1 MKNAFELP
9 FKGPSPLTTTAASDI
24 MVATCQ
30 RSLALHAE
38 LLDQMVSRSLDHTRQ
53 AGEAGESKAGLG
65 GMRNWMSTDAMRT
78 CVAEPM
84 WRYMIGMMSLSRN
97 ASTTMTSLLTAQMRG
112 SEDEVHSLSQVAHDD
127 AERAAVD
134 AATATG
140 SAMSCCM
147 NAVGKLGE
155 IAAHNAS
162 SAAATAAAA
171 AAAGHEAANG
181 GAARRGAA
189 HSGRAS
195 ARGGAH

>member
-53 AGEAGESKAGLG
+53 AGESKAGLG

-171 AAAGHEAANG
+171 GHEAANG

>member
-1 MKNAFELP
+1 
-9 FKGPSPLTTTAASDI
+9 
-24 MVATCQ
+24 
-30 RSLALHAE
+30 
-38 LLDQMVSRSLDHTRQ
+38 
-53 AGEAGESKAGLG
+53 
-65 GMRNWMSTDAMRT
+65 
-78 CVAEPM
+78 
-84 WRYMIGMMSLSRN
+84 MSLSRN

-162 SAAATAAAA
+162 
-171 AAAGHEAANG
+171 AAAGTQ
-181 GAARRGAA
+181 
-189 HSGRAS
+189 RAQPI
-195 ARGGAH
+195 

>member
-1 MKNAFELP
+1 MKDAFELP

-38 LLDQMVSRSLDHTRQ
+38 LLDQLVSRSLDHTRQ
-53 AGEAGESKAGLG
+53 GGDASESKPGLG
-65 GMRNWMSTDAMRT
+65 VMGTWMAGDAMRS
-78 CVAEPM
+78 CVVGPM
-84 WRYMIGMMSLSRN
+84 WRYMIGMMSLGRN
-97 ASTTMTSLLTAQMRG
+97 ASTTMTSLVTAQMRG
-112 SEDEVHSLSQVAHDD
+112 SQEELHSLSQVAHDD

-134 AATATG
+134 AAAATG

-162 SAAATAAAA
+162 SAAATAS
-171 AAAGHEAANG
+171 AAGHEAGNG

-195 ARGGAH
+195 ARSGAH

>member
-1 MKNAFELP
+1 MKDAFELP
-9 FKGPSPLTTTAASDI
+9 FKGPSPLSTTAASDI
-24 MVATCQ
+24 MVAACQ

-38 LLDQMVSRSLDHTRQ
+38 LLDQLVSRTLDHTRQ
-53 AGEAGESKAGLG
+53 AGDASESRSGLG

-155 IAAHNAS
+155 IAAHNAAS
-162 SAAATAAAA
+162 AAAA
-171 AAAGHEAANG
+171 ASAAGHEAGNG
-181 GAARRGAA
+181 SAGRRGAA

-195 ARGGAH
+195 ARSSAH

>member
-24 MVATCQ
+24 MVAACQ

-38 LLDQMVSRSLDHTRQ
+38 LLDQLVSRSLDHTRQ
-53 AGEAGESKAGLG
+53 SGEASESQPGLG
-65 GMRNWMSTDAMRT
+65 AMKQWMSADAMRT
-78 CVAEPM
+78 CVVEPM

-97 ASTTMTSLLTAQMRG
+97 ASTTMTSLVSAQMRG
-112 SEDEVHSLSQVAHDD
+112 SQEEMHSLSQVAHDD

-134 AATATG
+134 AAAATG

-155 IAAHNAS
+155 IAAHNAA
-162 SAAATAAAA
+162 SAAATAT
-171 AAAGHEAANG
+171 AAGHEPDNG
-181 GAARRGAA
+181 GGPRRGGA
-189 HSGRAS
+189 HPGRAS
-195 ARGGAH
+195 ARRSAH

>member
-1 MKNAFELP
+1 MKDTFELP

-24 MVATCQ
+24 MVAACQ

-38 LLDQMVSRSLDHTRQ
+38 LLDQLVSRTLDQTRQ
-53 AGEAGESKAGLG
+53 AGAAGESKPGLNAMG
-65 GMRNWMSTDAMRT
+65 NWMSADAMRT
-78 CVAEPM
+78 CVVEPM
-84 WRYMIGMMSLSRN
+84 WRYMIGMMSLGRN
-97 ASTTMTSLLTAQMRG
+97 ASTTMTSLVTAQMRG
-112 SEDEVHSLSQVAHDD
+112 SQEEMHSLSQVAHDD

-155 IAAHNAS
+155 IAAHNAAS
-162 SAAATAAAA
+162 AAAA
-171 AAAGHEAANG
+171 AAAGAAGHEAGNG
-181 GAARRGAA
+181 GAPRRGGA

-195 ARGGAH
+195 ERGSAH

>member
-1 MKNAFELP
+1 MVLQHSFELP
-9 FKGPSPLTTTAASDI
+9 CQGPSPGSTPGASEI
-24 MVATCQ
+24 MVAVCQ

-38 LLDQMVSRSLDHTRQ
+38 LLDQLVSRSLDHTRQ
-53 AGEAGESKAGLG
+53 SGEASDLQPGLG
-65 GMRNWMSTDAMRT
+65 AMKQWMSADAMRT

-84 WRYMIGMMSLSRN
+84 WRYMVGMMSLSRN
-97 ASTTMTSLLTAQMRG
+97 ASTTMTSLVTAQMRG
-112 SEDEVHSLSQVAHDD
+112 SQEEMHALSQVAHDD

-155 IAAHNAS
+155 IAAHNAA
-162 SAAATAAAA
+162 SAAATA

-195 ARGGAH
+195 ARGGEH

>member
-1 MKNAFELP
+1 MKDAFELP
-9 FKGPSPLTTTAASDI
+9 FKGPSPLSTTAASDI
-24 MVATCQ
+24 MVAACQ

-38 LLDQMVSRSLDHTRQ
+38 LLDQLVSRSLDHTRQ
-53 AGEAGESKAGLG
+53 AGDASESKPGLG
-65 GMRNWMSTDAMRT
+65 AMRNWMSTDAMRA

-155 IAAHNAS
+155 IAAHNAA
-162 SAAATAAAA
+162 SAAASAS
-171 AAAGHEAANG
+171 AAGHEAANG
-181 GAARRGAA
+181 GAGRRGAA

-195 ARGGAH
+195 ARSSAH